1 MKKISVSFFFILYLI
16 QLSAQNHYTRFE
28 SIDVQN
34 YIFDIHLNDSTN
46 RIEGKT
52 TIKIRFLKPAQ
63 KVVLDLVGRNDSTNA
78 GMEVSNVSIN
88 GVPLKFS
95 HQNNQLDIYFSQPF
109 KAGEIAEFEVEY
121 AGIPAD
127 GLIISKN
134 KFGDRT
140 FFGDNWP
147 DHARYWLPTVDHPS
161 DKATLEFRVT
171 APEKYQVVSNGIQ
184 LEESNLENHEK
195 LTVWK
200 ENIPISTKIMVI
212 GVARFAVLN
221 NEKFNEIPVSSWVF
235 PQNRENGFLDYSV
248 GDKPLKYFTKMIG
261 PYSYEKLAHVQS
273 NTRYGGME
281 NAGCIFYAE
290 NSVTGK
296 NRAEGLIAHETAHQ
310 WFGNSVTEQ
319 NWHHVWLS
327 EGFATYLT
335 HLYNRHFFG
344 EEVFKQGLIKDRE
357 MVIRYA
363 KRKLAP
369 IIDTTITNYN
379 QLLNTNTYQKAGW
392 LLHMLHENI
401 GDSLFIKSLQE
412 YYRIFKDST
421 ALTAD
426 FQKIAKTVSGQNL
439 EHFFYQWLYQ
449 PGFPKLKTEWK
460 QRKNMEFNLEISQV
474 QKDYLFTFP
483 LEIEIQ
489 FSNGNKIVKTLEIND
504 WKSEFKIPVNEKVES
519 IQFDPSVKLLFEGV
533 Q

>member
-1 MKKISVSFFFILYLI
+1 MRYISFLYFCLFLLI

-34 YIFDIHLNDSTN
+34 YIFEIHLNDSTN
-46 RIEGKT
+46 RIEGKS
-52 TIKIRFLKPAQ
+52 TIKIKLLKPSQ
-63 KVVLDLVGRNDSTNA
+63 KVILDLVGKNDSTNT
-78 GMEVSNVSIN
+78 GMEVSNVSFN
-88 GVPLKFS
+88 STPLKFS
-95 HQNNQLDIYFSQPF
+95 HQNNLLEIDFNRIFET
-109 KAGEIAEFEVEY
+109 GEAVEFEVNY
-121 AGIPAD
+121 SGIPAD

-147 DHARYWLPTVDHPS
+147 DRAQYWLPTVDHPS
-161 DKATLEFRVT
+161 DKAAVEFKVV
-171 APEKYQVVSNGIQ
+171 APEKYQVVSNGFQ
-184 LEESNLENHEK
+184 LEESNLENKEK

-200 ENIPISTKIMVI
+200 ENVPISTKIMVI

-221 NEKFNEIPVSSWVF
+221 NGNFIEIPVSSWVF

-248 GDKPLKYFTKMIG
+248 GDKPLKYFSELIG

-335 HLYNRHFFG
+335 HLYNKHSLG
-344 EEVFKQGLIKDRE
+344 EETFRKGLIKDRE
-357 MVIRYA
+357 MVIRFA

-369 IIDTTITNYN
+369 VIDTTITNYN
-379 QLLNTNTYQKAGW
+379 QLLNTNSYQKAGW
-392 LLHMLHENI
+392 ILHMLHENM
-401 GDSLFIKSLQE
+401 GDSFFVRSLQK

-421 ALTAD
+421 VLTAD
-426 FQKIAKTVSGQNL
+426 FQKVVETVSGQNL
-439 EHFFYQWLYQ
+439 EHFFQQWLYL
-449 PGFPKLKTEWK
+449 PGFPKLKVDWK
-460 QRKNMEFNLEISQV
+460 QKTNNALNLKISQV
-474 QKDYLFTFP
+474 QKNYLFEFP
-483 LEIEIQ
+483 LDIEIL
-489 FSNGNKIVKTLEIND
+489 FRSGNKITKTIEIKD
-504 WKSEFKIPVNEKVES
+504 WATEIKIPLKEKVEVVQLDS
-519 IQFDPSVKLLFEGV
+519 EVKLLFEEI

>member
-1 MKKISVSFFFILYLI
+1 MKHISALFFFLLFLV
-16 QLSAQNHYTRFE
+16 QLSAQNHYARFE
-28 SIDVQN
+28 NIDVQH
-34 YIFDIHLNDSTN
+34 YIFYIQLNDSTN

-52 TIKIRFLKPAQ
+52 TIKIRFLKPSQ
-63 KVVLDLVGRNDSTNA
+63 KVILDLIGRNDSTNS
-78 GMEVSNVSIN
+78 GMEVSQISFN
-88 GVPLKFS
+88 GNPAKFL
-95 HQNNQLDIYFSQPF
+95 HQNNQLEIDFTKIFN
-109 KAGEIAEFEVEY
+109 KGEIAEFEVEY
-121 AGIPAD
+121 SGIPAD

-147 DHARYWLPTVDHPS
+147 DRARHWLPTVDHPS

-171 APEKYQVVSNGIQ
+171 APEKYQVVSNGFQ
-184 LEESNLENHEK
+184 LEETNLEKDKK

-221 NEKFNEIPVSSWVF
+221 NGNFNEIPVSSWVF

-248 GDKPLKYFTKMIG
+248 GDKPLKYFSELIG

-273 NTRYGGME
+273 NTIYGGME

-296 NRAEGLIAHETAHQ
+296 KQVEGLIVHETAHQ

-335 HLYNRHFFG
+335 HQYKRHYSG
-344 EEVFKQGLIKDRE
+344 EEVFKKGLVKDRE
-357 MVIRYA
+357 QVIRFA

-369 IIDTTITNYN
+369 VIDTTITNYN
-379 QLLNTNTYQKAGW
+379 LLLNTNTYQKAGW
-392 LLHMLHENI
+392 FLHMLHENM
-401 GDSLFIKSLQE
+401 GDSIFFKSLQE

-421 ALTAD
+421 ALTID
-426 FQKIAKTVSGQNL
+426 FQKVAESISGQNL
-439 EHFFYQWLYQ
+439 EHLFYQWLYQ
-449 PGFPKLKTEWK
+449 SGFPKLKVDWK
-460 QRKNMEFNLEISQV
+460 QKPNGELNLKISQV
-474 QKDYLFTFP
+474 QKNYLFTFP
-483 LEIEIQ
+483 IEIEIQ
-489 FSNGNKIVKTLEIND
+489 FSNGNKIVKTIEIKDWVTEIN
-504 WKSEFKIPVNEKVES
+504 IPVKEKVENVRL
-519 IQFDPSVKLLFEGV
+519 DPGVKLLFEEIR
-533 Q
+533 